1 MPDSADSD
9 DSDADDRSTD
19 DPDMDDLLDELESLE
34 ETVDDPDE
42 RQQVRNTMRVARRVE
57 QPGTFG
63 RVVRGFD
70 RRDAA
75 EAVVGSVLVGVPMS
89 VEGGTFEAGAF
100 VAANPI
106 ALVGTVSATVALV
119 IGLLYVAEIQRVEI
133 HQPILG
139 VVPRRLV
146 GVLAIAQLTALVL
159 LTGWGRVEWATPWLA
174 LCQVTVA
181 SAPMAVGAAL
191 GDILPGS

>member
-1 MPDSADSD
+1 MPDSDE
-9 DSDADDRSTD
+9 
-19 DPDMDDLLDELESLE
+19 PDMDDLLDELESLE
-34 ETVDDPDE
+34 ETVNDPEE
-42 RQQVRNTMRVARRVE
+42 RQQVRETMRVARRVE

-100 VAANPI
+100 VATHPV
-106 ALVGTVSATVALV
+106 ALVGTILATIALV
-119 IGLLYVAEIQRVEI
+119 IGLLYVAEIQQVEI
-133 HQPILG
+133 HRPILG

-146 GVLAIAQLTALVL
+146 GVLAISHLTALAL
-159 LTGWGRVEWATPWLA
+159 LTGWGRVEWIDPWLA
-174 LCQVTVA
+174 FCQVTVA